1 MKKQNLRRQPRHDI
15 GVHAAV
21 ITPEATIP
29 VYATDISVNGLCVES
44 SESILPETLVAVS
57 LAIGEETLLSGQI
70 LWTLARQRSGQI
82 YYQMGIAIQAIILK
96 DLEAIG
102 FPRKA
107 TLVQEILSRIN
118 GTTSI

>member
-29 VYATDISVNGLCVES
+29 VYAKDISINGMCVES

-57 LAIGEETLLSGQI
+57 LTIGEETLLSGHI
-70 LWTLARQRSGQI
+70 LWTLARQQSGQI
-82 YYQMGIAIQAIILK
+82 YYQMGIAIEAIILK

-107 TLVQEILSRIN
+107 ALIREILSRIDRM
-118 GTTSI
+118 TSS